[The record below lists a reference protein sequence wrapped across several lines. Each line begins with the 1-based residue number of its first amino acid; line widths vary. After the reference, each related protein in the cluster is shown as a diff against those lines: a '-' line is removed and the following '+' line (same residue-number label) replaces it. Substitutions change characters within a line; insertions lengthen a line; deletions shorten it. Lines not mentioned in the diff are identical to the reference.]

1 MNILITGGTGLIG
14 RRFINTVSGH
24 QYTVLTRSPEQVK
37 NYLPTSARLISSL
50 NELAT
55 LDVFDAVINLAGE
68 PIIDKRW
75 TKKQKTVISHS
86 RWDVTR
92 QLVDLFRA
100 SSEPPAVF
108 LSGSAIGVY
117 GDQGDAIV
125 DETFSSLPH
134 DFAAQLCARWESI
147 AQEAAPYTRVVC
159 LRTGIVLD
167 AQAGALA
174 KMLLPFKLG
183 LGGPVAKGEQFMSWI
198 HIDDMV
204 RAIDF
209 LMMQSQCSGV
219 YNLVAPEPVRNRDFT
234 QALAAQLKI
243 WAVLPAPKK
252 LLQALLGESSA
263 LLLDSQRVV
272 PKRLIEQQ
280 FIFSFTEINSALKD
294 LLKK

>member
-14 RRFINTVSGH
+14 CHFMNTVGEH
-24 QYTVLTRSPEQVK
+24 QYTVLTRSPEQAKK
-37 NYLPTSARLISSL
+37 NLPVSVRLISSL
-50 NELAT
+50 TELTT
-55 LDVFDAVINLAGE
+55 LDIFDAVINLAGE

-75 TKKQKTVISHS
+75 TKKQKAVISNS
-86 RWDVTR
+86 RWDITR

-117 GDQGDAIV
+117 GDQGDVMV
-125 DETFSSLPH
+125 DETFSSLPD
-134 DFAAQLCARWESI
+134 DFAAQLCARWEAL
-147 AQEAAPYTRVVC
+147 AQEAASYTRVVC

-209 LMMQSQCSGV
+209 LLVQSQAYGA

-234 QALAAQLKI
+234 QALAAQLKR
-243 WAVLPAPKK
+243 WAILPAPKK

-272 PKRLIEQQ
+272 PKRLLEED
-280 FIFSFTEINSALKD
+280 FIFSFAEINSALND

>member
-14 RRFINTVSGH
+14 CHFMNAVGGH
-24 QYTVLTRSPEQVK
+24 QYTVLTRSPEQAKK
-37 NYLPTSARLISSL
+37 NLPVSVRLISSL
-50 NELAT
+50 TELTT
-55 LDVFDAVINLAGE
+55 LDIFDAVINLAGE

-75 TKKQKTVISHS
+75 TKKQKALISNS
-86 RWDVTR
+86 RWDITR

-117 GDQGDAIV
+117 GDQGDVMV
-125 DETFSSLPH
+125 DETFSSLPD
-134 DFAAQLCARWESI
+134 DFAAQLCARWETI
-147 AQEAAPYTRVVC
+147 AQEAASYTRVVC

-204 RAIDF
+204 RAIEF
-209 LMMQSQCSGV
+209 LLVQSQAYGV

-234 QALAAQLKI
+234 QALAAQLKR
-243 WAVLPAPKK
+243 WAILPAPKK

-272 PKRLIEQQ
+272 PKRLLEEH
-280 FIFSFTEINSALKD
+280 FIFNFAEINSALND